1 MLWKLVWIMVWIC
14 LGKKTN
20 MLKKVKKAQEGWQ
33 QSIRTQ
39 LAKTRTLINQNNILE
54 DEQFEE
60 LEKEFMK
67 FQELRQRLYSIELLL
82 WADDIIRVGDKVVP
96 KNKNRI
102 LRSECFVYDYAV
114 VESLE
119 PFVLVSEH
127 EYMTWSCSFKV
138 EDVKK
143 I

>member
-1 MLWKLVWIMVWIC
+1 MVWIC